1 MQARHIWLADLFT
14 GWLWVCLFLRLHF
27 SCDELWKHWSL
38 HSSTH
43 RTHTARVSISGASD
57 PSMQAFQL
65 FRGHSRAS
73 IVTRHLSGFNWD
85 LRYRLLLMQT
95 VRVKRNGA
103 EKGRRPGAHGLH
115 MRQRRTRQHVKED
128 LRGTLVTHITKAL
141 RGLQLRLET
150 VPHSPKRSFQ
160 R

>member
-1 MQARHIWLADLFT
+1 M
-14 GWLWVCLFLRLHF
+14 CLFLRLHF

-43 RTHTARVSISGASD
+43 RTHTARVSISGALD
-57 PSMQAFQL
+57 PS
-65 FRGHSRAS
+65 SKPS
-73 IVTRHLSGFNWD
+73 SYSGGTLEPPSSPGTSVVLTGTCATD
-85 LRYRLLLMQT
+85 YSMQT

-103 EKGRRPGAHGLH
+103 EKGRHPGAHGLH
-115 MRQRRTRQHVKED
+115 VRQRRTRQHVKED

-150 VPHSPKRSFQ
+150 VPHSLKRSFQ